1 MLIFLSINFYVL
13 KKIIAIIGARPQ
25 FIKHA
30 PIELELSKAFE
41 MVTVHTGQHYDKNM
55 SDVFFDELGMQAP
68 KYMLAT
74 GGQSHGAQTG
84 QMMIEIEEIVLA
96 EKPDGVL
103 VYGDTNSTL
112 AGALVGSKLHI
123 PIFHVEAGLR
133 SFNKKMPEEIN
144 RIMTDHV
151 SSLFFIP
158 SDLARV
164 NLNNEGI
171 SENIYTVGDVMYDM
185 IKLSLERK
193 LVKRTVQKDPYYYC
207 TLHRPYNVDKEERLK
222 ILLFSLNSLD
232 KKVIFAIHPR
242 TRHRMTAFGMYMD
255 NYTNIEF
262 IDPVSYFSNVNYL
275 LNSSGLITDSGGM
288 QKEAFWLK
296 KNCVTIRTETEWVE
310 TLENNWNTL
319 VFDDLS
325 SIKNQ
330 MTVKPGEHNDTVYG
344 DGNASAKIR
353 IEISKYFNI

>member
-1 MLIFLSINFYVL
+1 M

-41 MVTVHTGQHYDKNM
+41 VVTVHTGQHYDKNM
-55 SDVFFDELGMQAP
+55 SDVFFDELGMKAA

-171 SENIYTVGDVMYDM
+171 TENIYTVGDVMYDM
-185 IKLSLERK
+185 IKLSLEK
-193 LVKRTVQKDPYYYC
+193 DLVKKIAQKNTYYYC
-207 TLHRPYNVDKEERLK
+207 TLHRPYNVDREERLK
-222 ILLFSLNSLD
+222 ELLHNLNGLD

-242 TRHRMTAFGMYMD
+242 TRNKMKNFGMSEDTYR
-255 NYTNIEF
+255 NISF
-262 IDPVSYFSNVNYL
+262 IDPVSYFSNVKYL
-275 LNSSGLITDSGGM
+275 LNSDGLITDSGGM

-296 KNCVTIRTETEWVE
+296 KKCVTIRTETEWIE

-319 VFDDLS
+319 IFEDLS
-325 SIKNQ
+325 LIKEK
-330 MTVKPGEHNDTVYG
+330 MMEVPGVHNTDVYG
-344 DGNASAKIR
+344 NGGASENIR
-353 IEISKYFNI
+353 KEISTYFN